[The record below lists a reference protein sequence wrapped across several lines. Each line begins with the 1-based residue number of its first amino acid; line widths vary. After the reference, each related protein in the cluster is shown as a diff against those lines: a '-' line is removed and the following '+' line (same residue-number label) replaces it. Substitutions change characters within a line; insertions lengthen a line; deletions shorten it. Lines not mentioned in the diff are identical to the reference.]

1 MLENDY
7 CNEEFLKQFR
17 KIIPSNTR
25 FEKKMLILLGIQM
38 IISAIIIDT
47 YIISIVMSIPELCK
61 RVLLQKIQM
70 MKSWPNSILFKKDL
84 NDIYFKIIFTAT
96 FSVKDA
102 VI

>member
-1 MLENDY
+1 
-7 CNEEFLKQFR
+7 
-17 KIIPSNTR
+17 
-25 FEKKMLILLGIQM
+25 MLILLGIQM

-96 FSVKDA
+96 FSV
-102 VI
+102 